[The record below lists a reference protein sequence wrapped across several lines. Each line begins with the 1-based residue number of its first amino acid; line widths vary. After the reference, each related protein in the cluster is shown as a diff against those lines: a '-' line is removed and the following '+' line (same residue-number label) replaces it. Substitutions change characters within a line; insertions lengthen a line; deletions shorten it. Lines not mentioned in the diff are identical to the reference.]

1 MNKEKTHKHTFGS
14 LLLLTPLTL
23 LTLSGTGVFG
33 HDPAPGTPGLSTAN
47 YQNFWTIFPH
57 FAIGTSG
64 NVNYSST
71 IQITN
76 TNRERELKVKLR
88 IYGTAVDGQAARF
101 IADYTINGDPRYSGY
116 SAVDVAVAPLGTETL
131 IFESAGSLKSGFVEL
146 NPRGDRKD
154 DISTSFFFQIHKLD
168 GLIEEPFVTYV
179 KTGELIDSVGVAPSD
194 FGWHFAIPIIVSNK
208 GGINTGIAYSHIPIS
223 QRIQI
228 VFELRDSAGEQ
239 LALSHNTILYP
250 DNVWVEPYHSA
261 QFITEIF
268 ADYFAAF
275 EHKHRYSSG
284 ATFYGSLHIYA
295 QRNINVLALRMDTKE
310 DGNIQLTSVPSNG
323 ELCIDGPNRKDN
335 CFQEDTR
342 LDLGWVPVRKKSQ
355 NEIWLENDGVCEEDF
370 DATGVCVR

>member
-1 MNKEKTHKHTFGS
+1 M
-14 LLLLTPLTL
+14 
-23 LTLSGTGVFG
+23 
-33 HDPAPGTPGLSTAN
+33 
-47 YQNFWTIFPH
+47 
-57 FAIGTSG
+57 
-64 NVNYSST
+64 
-71 IQITN
+71 
-76 TNRERELKVKLR
+76 
-88 IYGTAVDGQAARF
+88 DGQAARF

-154 DISTSFFFQIHKLD
+154 DIATSFFFQIHKLD

-179 KTGELIDSVGVAPSD
+179 KTGELIDSVGVSPSD
-194 FGWHFAIPIIVSNK
+194 FGWRFSIPLTVS
-208 GGINTGIAYSHIPIS
+208 GARGINTGIAYSHIPVS

-275 EHKHRYSSG
+275 E
-284 ATFYGSLHIYA
+284 A
-295 QRNINVLALRMDTKE
+295 QA
-310 DGNIQLTSVPSNG
+310 
-323 ELCIDGPNRKDN
+323 
-335 CFQEDTR
+335 
-342 LDLGWVPVRKKSQ
+342 
-355 NEIWLENDGVCEEDF
+355 
-370 DATGVCVR
+370 

>member
-1 MNKEKTHKHTFGS
+1 MNKEKTHKRTFGS

-33 HDPAPGTPGLSTAN
+33 HDPAAGTPGSSTAN

-64 NVNYSST
+64 NINYSST
-71 IQITN
+71 IQVTN
-76 TNRERELKVKLR
+76 TNREKSRDVKLT
-88 IYGTAVDGQAARF
+88 IHGTGATLFQ
-101 IADYTINGDPRYSGY
+101 ADYTINGLDYSSY
-116 SAVDVAVAPLGTETL
+116 QVANATIPPLSTATAV
-131 IFESAGSLKSGFVEL
+131 FESDGPLKAGFIRL
-146 NPRGDRKD
+146 NPIGSARKD
-154 DISTSFFFQIHKLD
+154 ELSTSFFFQLHN
-168 GLIEEPFVTYV
+168 VN
-179 KTGELIDSVGVAPSD
+179 TGALIDSVGVAPSD
-194 FGWHFAIPIIVSNK
+194 FGWHFVLPLTVSNK
-208 GGINTGIAYSHIPIS
+208 RGINTGIAYSHIPVS
-223 QRIQI
+223 QRIQV
-228 VFELRDSAGEQ
+228 VFELRGGADGEQ
-239 LALSHNTILYP
+239 LALAQETILYP
-250 DNVWVEPYHSA
+250 DNEWIYPYHKA
-261 QFITEIF
+261 QFVTEIF
-268 ADYFAAF
+268 PGFFEEYERKVDAF
-275 EHKHRYSSG
+275 GDTRD
-284 ATFYGSLHIYA
+284 TFYGSLHIYA